1 MVRMMSLSCAA
12 RVCARLHTA
21 HTGRRRRAQ
30 PLHGVRAAYTGGT
43 VPYSE
48 TANHG
53 ALESIVEKC
62 VFFGTKRGIKELI
75 GCCDTTRF

>member
-30 PLHGVRAAYTGGT
+30 PLHGVRAAYGGYG
-43 VPYSE
+43 PILGDSQPR
-48 TANHG
+48 G